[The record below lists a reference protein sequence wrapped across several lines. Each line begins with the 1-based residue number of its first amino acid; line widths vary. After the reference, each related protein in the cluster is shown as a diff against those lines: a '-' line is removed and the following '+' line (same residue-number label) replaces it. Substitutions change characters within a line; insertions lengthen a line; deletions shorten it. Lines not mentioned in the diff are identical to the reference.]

1 MPSAFSA
8 CCVTPRPLG
17 VKSNV
22 LNHKAKMDST
32 LWSSTPLVPR
42 SSGNDT
48 GAFAAEDLKEGTI
61 VVPSWHEAFYDG
73 MEGWVRLDR
82 RQVRQL
88 PRDAKKLFL
97 RYGLDQ
103 DFDQIIGPV
112 DIRYVTTP
120 DNFINH
126 SCDPNLRY
134 DEAGNVVAARDIR
147 KGEEVFI
154 DYGCFIVNFDEP
166 FNCSC
171 GAANCRGRI
180 RRQDGKK
187 LAVTYGMNMPR
198 FLHSRI
204 ARALKAERE
213 DRRYRRGRTPEFVGE
228 SNPSAA

>member
-1 MPSAFSA
+1 
-8 CCVTPRPLG
+8 
-17 VKSNV
+17 
-22 LNHKAKMDST
+22 MDST

-42 SSGNDT
+42 PSGNDT
-48 GAFAAEDLKEGTI
+48 GAFAAEDLQEGTI
-61 VVPSWHEAFYDG
+61 VVPSWHEAFYEG

-82 RQVRQL
+82 RQVRKL

-134 DEAGNVVAARDIR
+134 DADGNVVAARAIAQ
-147 KGEEVFI
+147 GEQVFI

-166 FNCSC
+166 FDCSC

-180 RRQDGKK
+180 RRQDWKK
-187 LAVTYGMNMPR
+187 LAVTYGMNMPPFVQR
-198 FLHSRI
+198 RI
-204 ARALKAERE
+204 ARAL
-213 DRRYRRGRTPEFVGE
+213 
-228 SNPSAA
+228 NAA

>member
-1 MPSAFSA
+1 
-8 CCVTPRPLG
+8 
-17 VKSNV
+17 
-22 LNHKAKMDST
+22 MDST
-32 LWSSTPLVPR
+32 LWSRTPLASRPSR
-42 SSGNDT
+42 NDT
-48 GAFAAEDLKEGTI
+48 GAFATEDLDEGT
-61 VVPSWHEAFYDG
+61 VVIPKWNESFYDG

-82 RQVRQL
+82 RQVRKL
-88 PRDAKKLFL
+88 PRDAKQLFL
-97 RYGLDQ
+97 RYGLDL

-112 DIRYVTTP
+112 DINYVTTP

-134 DEAGNVVAARDIR
+134 DAAGNVVAARTIR

-166 FNCSC
+166 FDCSC
-171 GAANCRGRI
+171 GAASCRGRI
-180 RRQDGKK
+180 RRQDWKK

>member
-1 MPSAFSA
+1 
-8 CCVTPRPLG
+8 
-17 VKSNV
+17 
-22 LNHKAKMDST
+22 MDST
-32 LWSSTPLVPR
+32 LWSRTPLASRPSR
-42 SSGNDT
+42 CDT
-48 GAFAAEDLKEGTI
+48 GAFATEDLEEGT
-61 VVPSWHEAFYDG
+61 VVIPKWNESFYDG

-82 RQVRQL
+82 RQVKSL
-88 PRDAKKLFL
+88 PRDAQQLFL
-97 RYGLDQ
+97 RYGLDT

-112 DIRYVTTP
+112 DINYVTTP

-134 DEAGNVVAARDIR
+134 DAAGNVVAARDIR

-166 FNCSC
+166 FYCSC

-180 RRQDGKK
+180 RRQDWKK

-198 FLHSRI
+198 FLHSSI
-204 ARALKAERE
+204 ARVLKAERE
-213 DRRYRRGRTPEFVGE
+213 QPRYRRNRTPDLVGE

>member
-1 MPSAFSA
+1 
-8 CCVTPRPLG
+8 
-17 VKSNV
+17 
-22 LNHKAKMDST
+22 MDAT

-42 SSGNDT
+42 PSGTDT
-48 GAFAAEDLKEGTI
+48 GAFAAEDLAEGTI
-61 VVPSWHEAFYDG
+61 VVPSWHEAFYEG

-120 DNFINH
+120 DNYINH

-134 DEAGNVVAARDIR
+134 DAAGNVVAARFIA
-147 KGEEVFI
+147 KGEQVFI

-166 FNCSC
+166 FVCAC
-171 GAANCRGRI
+171 GASNCRGRI
-180 RRQDGKK
+180 RKQDWKK
-187 LAVTYGMNMPR
+187 LAATYGMNMPR
-198 FLHSRI
+198 YLHSRI
-204 ARALKAERE
+204 ARELKNDREEKERP
-213 DRRYRRGRTPEFVGE
+213 YRRNASRLVGAKT
-228 SNPSAA
+228 SAA

>member
-1 MPSAFSA
+1 
-8 CCVTPRPLG
+8 
-17 VKSNV
+17 
-22 LNHKAKMDST
+22 MDST
-32 LWSSTPLVPR
+32 LWSRTPLASRPSR
-42 SSGNDT
+42 CDA
-48 GAFAAEDLKEGTI
+48 GAFATEDLKEGTI
-61 VVPSWHEAFYDG
+61 VIPKWNESFYDG

-82 RQVRQL
+82 RQVKSL
-88 PRDAKKLFL
+88 PRDAQQLFL
-97 RYGLDQ
+97 RYGLDT

-112 DIRYVTTP
+112 DINYVTTP

-134 DEAGNVVAARDIR
+134 DAAGNVVAARDIG

-180 RRQDGKK
+180 RRRDWKK
-187 LAVTYGMNMPR
+187 LAATYGMNMPR
-198 FLHSRI
+198 FLHGRI

-213 DRRYRRGRTPEFVGE
+213 ERRYRRRTPELVGE
-228 SNPSAA
+228 SNTSAA

>member
-1 MPSAFSA
+1 
-8 CCVTPRPLG
+8 
-17 VKSNV
+17 
-22 LNHKAKMDST
+22 MDST
-32 LWSSTPLVPR
+32 IWSTTPLVSRPSR
-42 SSGNDT
+42 YDA
-48 GAFAAEDLKEGTI
+48 GAFAAENLEQGTI
-61 VVPSWHEAFYDG
+61 VVPKWHESFYEG

-82 RQVRQL
+82 RQVRKL

-134 DEAGNVVAARDIR
+134 DVAGNVVAACSIA

-166 FNCSC
+166 FDCNC
-171 GAANCRGRI
+171 GAASCRGRI
-180 RRQDGKK
+180 RRQDWKK
-187 LAVTYGMNMPR
+187 LVATYGMNMPR

-204 ARALKAERE
+204 ARTLKNER
-213 DRRYRRGRTPEFVGE
+213 DNRPYHRNAAASLVGE
-228 SNPSAA
+228 RKTSAA

>member
-1 MPSAFSA
+1 
-8 CCVTPRPLG
+8 
-17 VKSNV
+17 
-22 LNHKAKMDST
+22 MDST
-32 LWSSTPLVPR
+32 LWRRTPLVSKPSR
-42 SSGNDT
+42 FDE
-48 GAFAAEDLKEGTI
+48 GAFAAEDLEQGTI
-61 VVPSWHEAFYDG
+61 VIPKWHESYSDG

-134 DEAGNVVAARDIR
+134 DVSDNVVAARDIAQ
-147 KGEEVFI
+147 GEEVFI
-154 DYGCFIVNFDEP
+154 DYGCFIVNFDES
-166 FNCSC
+166 FDCSC
-171 GAANCRGRI
+171 GTAKCRGRI
-180 RRQDGKK
+180 RRQDWKT
-187 LAVTYGMNMPR
+187 LALTYGMNMPR

-204 ARALKAERE
+204 ARALKAAS
-213 DRRYRRGRTPEFVGE
+213 DNRRPRRNR
-228 SNPSAA
+228 AADAEPNTTAA

>member
-1 MPSAFSA
+1 
-8 CCVTPRPLG
+8 
-17 VKSNV
+17 
-22 LNHKAKMDST
+22 MDST
-32 LWSSTPLVPR
+32 LWSRTPLASRPSR
-42 SSGNDT
+42 CDT
-48 GAFAAEDLKEGTI
+48 GAFATEDLEEGT
-61 VVPSWHEAFYDG
+61 VVIPKWNESFYDG

-82 RQVRQL
+82 RQVQSL
-88 PRDAKKLFL
+88 PRDVKQLFL
-97 RYGLDQ
+97 RYGLDT

-112 DIRYVTTP
+112 DINYVTTP

-134 DEAGNVVAARDIR
+134 DAAGNVVAARDIG

-180 RRQDGKK
+180 RRRDWKK
-187 LAVTYGMNMPR
+187 LAATYGMNMPR
-198 FLHSRI
+198 FLHGRI

-213 DRRYRRGRTPEFVGE
+213 ERRYRRRTPELVGE
-228 SNPSAA
+228 SNTSAA

>member
-1 MPSAFSA
+1 
-8 CCVTPRPLG
+8 
-17 VKSNV
+17 
-22 LNHKAKMDST
+22 MDST
-32 LWSSTPLVPR
+32 IWSTTPLVSRPSR
-42 SSGNDT
+42 YDA
-48 GAFAAEDLKEGTI
+48 GAFAAENLEQGTI
-61 VVPSWHEAFYDG
+61 VVPKWHESFYEG

-82 RQVRQL
+82 RQVRKL

-134 DEAGNVVAARDIR
+134 DVAGNVVAARSIA

-166 FNCSC
+166 FDCNC
-171 GAANCRGRI
+171 GAASCRGRI
-180 RRQDGKK
+180 RRQDWKK
-187 LAVTYGMNMPR
+187 LVATYGMNMPR

-204 ARALKAERE
+204 ARTLKNERDDRPYHRNAAASLVAERK
-213 DRRYRRGRTPEFVGE
+213 T
-228 SNPSAA
+228 SAA

>member
-1 MPSAFSA
+1 
-8 CCVTPRPLG
+8 
-17 VKSNV
+17 
-22 LNHKAKMDST
+22 MDAT

-42 SSGNDT
+42 PSGTDT
-48 GAFAAEDLKEGTI
+48 GAFAAEDLSEGTI
-61 VVPSWHEAFYDG
+61 VVPSWHEAFYEG

-120 DNFINH
+120 DNYINH

-134 DEAGNVVAARDIR
+134 DAAGNVVAARFIA
-147 KGEEVFI
+147 KGEQVFI

-166 FNCSC
+166 FVCAC

-180 RRQDGKK
+180 RKQDWKK
-187 LAVTYGMNMPR
+187 LAETYGMNMPR
-198 FLHSRI
+198 YLHSRI
-204 ARALKAERE
+204 ARALKNDREEKERP
-213 DRRYRRGRTPEFVGE
+213 YRRNASRLVGAKT
-228 SNPSAA
+228 SAA

>member
-1 MPSAFSA
+1 
-8 CCVTPRPLG
+8 
-17 VKSNV
+17 
-22 LNHKAKMDST
+22 
-32 LWSSTPLVPR
+32 
-42 SSGNDT
+42 
-48 GAFAAEDLKEGTI
+48 
-61 VVPSWHEAFYDG
+61 

-82 RQVRQL
+82 RQVQQL

-134 DEAGNVVAARDIR
+134 DMLATSWPRARSR

-166 FNCSC
+166 FDCAC
-171 GAANCRGRI
+171 GAAQLPRPYPAPGLEEA
-180 RRQDGKK
+180 RRHLRHEHAALPAQ
-187 LAVTYGMNMPR
+187 P
-198 FLHSRI
+198 H
-204 ARALKAERE
+204 RAGAE
-213 DRRYRRGRTPEFVGE
+213 T
-228 SNPSAA
+228 

>member
-1 MPSAFSA
+1 
-8 CCVTPRPLG
+8 
-17 VKSNV
+17 
-22 LNHKAKMDST
+22 MDST
-32 LWSSTPLVPR
+32 LWSRTPLASRPSR
-42 SSGNDT
+42 YDT
-48 GAFAAEDLKEGTI
+48 GAFATEDLDEGA
-61 VVPSWHEAFYDG
+61 VVIPKWNESFYDG

-134 DEAGNVVAARDIR
+134 DAAGNVVAARKIR
-147 KGEEVFI
+147 KSEEVFI

-180 RRQDGKK
+180 RRQDWKK

-204 ARALKAERE
+204 ARALEAERDE
-213 DRRYRRGRTPEFVGE
+213 RRYRRSRTPEFVGE

>member
-1 MPSAFSA
+1 
-8 CCVTPRPLG
+8 
-17 VKSNV
+17 
-22 LNHKAKMDST
+22 MDAT
-32 LWSSTPLVPR
+32 LWSRTPLASRPSR
-42 SSGNDT
+42 YET
-48 GAFAAEDLKEGTI
+48 GAFATEHLDEGTI
-61 VVPSWHEAFYDG
+61 VIPKWNECFYDG

-82 RQVRQL
+82 RQVQKL
-88 PRDAKKLFL
+88 PRDARQLFQ
-97 RYGLDQ
+97 RYGLDT
-103 DFDQIIGPV
+103 DFDQIIGPI
-112 DIRYVTTP
+112 DINFVRTP
-120 DNFINH
+120 DNFVNH

-134 DEAGNVVAARDIR
+134 DAAGNVVAARDIR

-171 GAANCRGRI
+171 GAASCRGRI
-180 RRQDGKK
+180 RRQDWKK

-228 SNPSAA
+228 RNPSAA

>member
-1 MPSAFSA
+1 
-8 CCVTPRPLG
+8 
-17 VKSNV
+17 
-22 LNHKAKMDST
+22 MDST
-32 LWSSTPLVPR
+32 LWSQTPLVPR
-42 SSGNDT
+42 PSGNDT
-48 GAFAAEDLKEGTI
+48 GAFAAEDLDSGTI
-61 VVPSWHEAFYDG
+61 VVPSWHEAFYEG

-82 RQVRQL
+82 RQVRKL
-88 PRDAKKLFL
+88 PRDIKKLFL

-134 DEAGNVVAARDIR
+134 DIDGNVVAARPIR

-171 GAANCRGRI
+171 GSHNCRGRI
-180 RRQDGKK
+180 RRQDWKK

-204 ARALKAERE
+204 ARALNNERDE
-213 DRRYRRGRTPEFVGE
+213 PRYRRNRPRELVGAQE
-228 SNPSAA
+228 PSAA

>member
-1 MPSAFSA
+1 
-8 CCVTPRPLG
+8 
-17 VKSNV
+17 VKFTFNQQR
-22 LNHKAKMDST
+22 KMDST
-32 LWSSTPLVPR
+32 LWSSTPLVRRP
-42 SSGNDT
+42 SGTDT
-48 GAFAAEDLKEGTI
+48 GAFAAEDLEEGTV

-73 MEGWVRLDR
+73 MEGWIRLDR

-88 PRDAKKLFL
+88 PRDVKKLFL

-134 DEAGNVVAARDIR
+134 DAAGNVVAARSIS
-147 KGEEVFI
+147 KGEQVFI

-166 FNCSC
+166 FECSC
-171 GAANCRGRI
+171 GAIGCRGRI
-180 RRQDGKK
+180 RRQDWKK

-204 ARALKAERE
+204 ARALKNERD
-213 DRRYRRGRTPEFVGE
+213 DRRYRRNAAQLLGE
-228 SNPSAA
+228 QETSAA